1 MDIINEIFSSNKVLY
16 ECSCGHCKPLTHI
29 YFCRYCLK
37 IRCKDCVSHEV
48 DSQYCQH
55 CLEYIPT
62 VDAKL
67 KKNKCASCFQCPVC
81 MHTFT
86 PRTFLA
92 SVPSETD
99 PNGMTTRKAQ
109 VLLCSYCKWS
119 SKDVGIPDQLVG
131 SGGWPE
137 VEVPNKK
144 RIEGLVEH
152 YRVIAQRERMEKE
165 KKRINPRPGHA
176 IHLLDKYGISASLSA
191 KLTESLRTK
200 AGRTSSNYM
209 PTSKSLTDI
218 KLEPSIA
225 TDQLEPLKIEDYY
238 NRDLNEMEISTIE
251 QRLMQ
256 IEIQP
261 GPVEKFYPISKMLY
275 VKRSLRCKE
284 CDHNLIKPEYN
295 SSSIKFK
302 IQLSAYYDIPEVKIA
317 SKPKLY
323 PFSESTVEL
332 TFKNPY
338 QYGMNISLHPLNEDE
353 MNETITGKV
362 ILPKSEFILEC
373 KDDTLELELDSTQK
387 NRYNDDPQ
395 LITFRRGN
403 KIGLRLQVSPTIG
416 SGDCRICFRLKH
428 DFVNSV
434 IQTKSTGGSEPQVS
448 WIYHKIYI
456 NLGPVIESRESVA

>member
-1 MDIINEIFSSNKVLY
+1 MDVINEIFATNKVLY
-16 ECSCGHCKPLTHI
+16 QCACGHCKPLTHI

-37 IRCKDCVSHEV
+37 MRCKDCVYHEV

-62 VDAKL
+62 IDAKL
-67 KKNKCASCFQCPVC
+67 KKNKCASCFQCPNC
-81 MHTFT
+81 MHTLT

-109 VLLCSYCKWS
+109 FLLCSYCKWS
-119 SKDVGIPDQLVG
+119 SKDVGIPDQFIG

-137 VEVPNKK
+137 VEAPNRK
-144 RIEGLVEH
+144 RVEGLVDH

-200 AGRTSSNYM
+200 AYSGRISSNYLSA
-209 PTSKSLTDI
+209 SKSLTDI
-218 KLEPSIA
+218 KLEPSLA
-225 TDQLEPLKIEDYY
+225 TDDVEPLDVDTFY
-238 NRDLNEMEISTIE
+238 NKDLNESEISSIE

-256 IEIQP
+256 VEMQP
-261 GPVEKFYPISKMLY
+261 NTVSQFYPISKMLY

-284 CDHNLIKPEYN
+284 CDHNIIKPEYN

-302 IQLSAYYDIPEVKIA
+302 IQLSAFYDIPEVKIA
-317 SKPKLY
+317 STPKLI
-323 PFSESTVEL
+323 PHKESMVEL

-338 QYGMNISLHPLNEDE
+338 QYGMHVCLQPLKDE
-353 MNETITGKV
+353 EIDKSITGKI
-362 ILPKSEFILEC
+362 ILPKAEFILEC
-373 KDDTLELELDSTQK
+373 KDDTLEPELDSTQK
-387 NRYNDDPQ
+387 TRYNDDPQ
-395 LITFRRGN
+395 LITFRDR
-403 KIGLRLQVSPTIG
+403 K
-416 SGDCRICFRLKH
+416 
-428 DFVNSV
+428 SV
-434 IQTKSTGGSEPQVS
+434 V
-448 WIYHKIYI
+448 
-456 NLGPVIESRESVA
+456 